1 MTTRAAFTQ
10 DEWEVLSKTLHEPSV
25 VVMIASPGGGLWEI
39 FAMIQGALEAAEK
52 FSESELAQSLLN
64 EMAPSRQEPR
74 PRLKQT
80 GRAPGDAVFDLVM
93 DEMIAHLRRAVK
105 IVAAKAT
112 AQEVDEYR
120 QLVMFLAEK
129 TANAASEGSFL
140 GMGGERVTEDER
152 RVLDEI
158 KLALHRKV

>member
-1 MTTRAAFTQ
+1 
-10 DEWEVLSKTLHEPSV
+10 
-25 VVMIASPGGGLWEI
+25 
-39 FAMIQGALEAAEK
+39 
-52 FSESELAQSLLN
+52 
-64 EMAPSRQEPR
+64 
-74 PRLKQT
+74 
-80 GRAPGDAVFDLVM
+80 
-93 DEMIAHLRRAVK
+93 MIAHLRRAVK